1 MKRFK
6 DLTPEEA
13 DTVFNA
19 IKTGKIDAGELTS
32 DVYFEID
39 PAQAFDTITA
49 EERSKIDGE
58 EIRVV
63 YAGQARDFLG
73 LRGVIASMVSGQL
86 EEEKHPYFTKD
97 PISGVWQHD
106 GNKTTLTISV
116 TGYDE
121 EEI

>member
-1 MKRFK
+1 MKKFQ

-13 DTVFNA
+13 DIVFNA
-19 IKTGKIDAGELTS
+19 IKSGTIDSSELTS
-32 DVYFEID
+32 DVFIETD
-39 PAQAFDTITA
+39 PAQAFNTIT
-49 EERSKIDGE
+49 EEEKIKLSGE

-73 LRGVIASMVSGQL
+73 LRGVIASMVRGEL
-86 EEEKHPYFTKD
+86 EADKHPYFTKD

-116 TGYDE
+116 TGYEDE
-121 EEI
+121 D